1 MASLFQMGIS
11 VRLKLCFIKLGARRL
26 RGPAIFY
33 FLLFLI
39 GFGINSHVSAFAYGS
54 SPSFSSGFGSI
65 EEVQKVKESSR
76 WTIEGWL
83 NQKKKI
89 QWMNY
94 WLAMNTSPLDFEFS
108 LGGNRG
114 SYKSETTTIPGV
126 ISNTQPIEGD
136 ISVYFRIIGFTAEY
150 KKPDADSASISA
162 LFNLR
167 VIGTSLQAS
176 QLTLHYGFREFISQD
191 PLEAI
196 EKQQVAG
203 VSTTL
208 YLFDFFGL
216 ESHSRKELPATNKGL
231 TKIENSIFKYGLFI
245 ELGFLKLYGNIVEES
260 SIQIPPAAS
269 ERVTKGRGSEF
280 GVQLY
285 F

>member
-1 MASLFQMGIS
+1 MGNS
-11 VRLKLCFIKLGARRL
+11 VRLKLCLVKLGARLL
-26 RGPAIFY
+26 RGPVVFC
-33 FLLFLI
+33 FLFFLI
-39 GFGINSHVSAFAYGS
+39 GLCIDSHSSAFAYGS

-65 EEVQKVKESSR
+65 EEVQKKKESSR

-83 NQKKKI
+83 SQKQKI

-94 WLAMNTSPLDFEFS
+94 WLAMNTAPLDFEIS

-114 SYKSETTTIPGV
+114 SHKSETNTIPGL
-126 ISNTQPIEGD
+126 ISSTESLEGE
-136 ISVYFRIIGFTAEY
+136 ISVYYRIIGFTAEY
-150 KKPDADSASISA
+150 RKPDADSASISA

-176 QLTLHYGFREFISQD
+176 QLTLHYGLREFISQD

-216 ESHSRKELPATNKGL
+216 ESHYRKELPVTSKGL
-231 TKIENSIFKYGLFI
+231 TKIENSIFNYGLFI

-269 ERVTKGRGSEF
+269 EMVTKGKGSEF

>member
-1 MASLFQMGIS
+1 MGNS
-11 VRLKLCFIKLGARRL
+11 VRLKLFLIKLGARL
-26 RGPAIFY
+26 FRGPVVFY
-33 FLLFLI
+33 FLILLI
-39 GFGINSHVSAFAYGS
+39 GLCIISHSSAFAYGS

-65 EEVQKVKESSR
+65 EEVQKKKESSR

-83 NQKKKI
+83 SQKQKV

-94 WLAMNTSPLDFEFS
+94 WLAMNTAPLDFEFS

-114 SYKSETTTIPGV
+114 SHRSETNTIPGL
-126 ISNTQPIEGD
+126 ISNTQSLEGE
-136 ISVYFRIIGFTAEY
+136 ISVYYRIIGFTAEY
-150 KKPDADSASISA
+150 RKPDADSASISA

-176 QLTLHYGFREFISQD
+176 QLTLHYGLREFISQD

-216 ESHSRKELPATNKGL
+216 ESHYRKELPVTNKGL

-269 ERVTKGRGSEF
+269 EMVTNGKGSEF